1 MQVSYD
7 ICVCV
12 HAITAK
18 CSAIN
23 ILCTKYVYA
32 YISML
37 IIMPNIWRRVYAISK
52 VTYVYSI
59 YIYLVIQKLIIC
71 ECRP

>member
-37 IIMPNIWRRVYAISK
+37 IIMPNI
-52 VTYVYSI
+52 
-59 YIYLVIQKLIIC
+59 
-71 ECRP
+71 